1 MITTSAT
8 MKKIILLIA
17 SAILLSVAAH
27 AQIGYQVTLLNSAD
41 GTPRANEIVSVTVK
55 ITNKE
60 GKVICES
67 TSNETTDKFGLLSLS
82 VGDSSTFDNVDFTK
96 SPFFIEATV
105 DSIIVGRTQILS
117 VPIAEYAK
125 RTGALTV
132 EKLCSKDWGS
142 GDGYYKSTLHF
153 SPDGKF
159 TDTSENT
166 DDDGNKHTYVYTGTY
181 EISGDVVL
189 TEYYYHANG
198 ESDGELCYSA
208 DLYMYFPQK
217 NRLVMMD
224 GDSYK

>member
-1 MITTSAT
+1 

-41 GTPRANEIVSVTVK
+41 GTPRANERVSVTVK

-82 VGDSSTFDNVDFTK
+82 VGDSNTFDNVDFTK

-105 DSIIVGRTQILS
+105 DSIMVGRTQILS

-132 EKLCSKDWGS
+132 EKLCSKDWITG
-142 GDGYYKSTLHF
+142 GDIDSYRWHF
-153 SPDGKF
+153 SPNGKF
-159 TDTSENT
+159 TMTYYYNSKPST
-166 DDDGNKHTYVYTGTY
+166 QYIGTYVIY
-181 EISGDVVL
+181 ENHVYA
-189 TEYYYHANG
+189 EYEKNNDDYYQQLFFYIQPLDILIETN
-198 ESDGELCYSA
+198 
-208 DLYMYFPQK
+208 
-217 NRLVMMD
+217 
-224 GDSYK
+224 

>member
-1 MITTSAT
+1 

-41 GTPRANEIVSVTVK
+41 GTPRANEMVSVTVK

-82 VGDSSTFDNVDFTK
+82 VGDSNTFDDVDFTK

-105 DSIIVGRTQILS
+105 DSIMVGRTQILS

-132 EKLCSKDWGS
+132 EKLCSKDWRYKYS
-142 GDGYYKSTLHF
+142 GYGGGRTLHF
-153 SPDGKF
+153 SSDGKYTQTEEDVLPDG
-159 TDTSENT
+159 SVNT
-166 DDDGNKHTYVYTGTY
+166 FVSTGTYKVFGDFVLAEIDDLETHTYVY
-181 EISGDVVL
+181 I
-189 TEYYYHANG
+189 
-198 ESDGELCYSA
+198 
-208 DLYMYFPQK
+208 PQK
-217 NRLVMMD
+217 NQLVPIASI
-224 GDSYK
+224 SYK

>member
-132 EKLCSKDWGS
+132 EKLCSKDWWTNKGS
-142 GDGYYKSTLHF
+142 IDSYHWHF
-153 SPDGKF
+153 SPNGKF
-159 TDTSENT
+159 TMTYYYDSKPSTQYI
-166 DDDGNKHTYVYTGTY
+166 GTYVIY
-181 EISGDVVL
+181 ENHVYA
-189 TEYYYHANG
+189 EYEENNENYQYQYLLFYIQPL
-198 ESDGELCYSA
+198 DILIRT
-208 DLYMYFPQK
+208 D
-217 NRLVMMD
+217 
-224 GDSYK
+224 

>member
-1 MITTSAT
+1 MITTSTT

-41 GTPRANEIVSVTVK
+41 GTPRANERVSVTVK

-82 VGDSSTFDNVDFTK
+82 VGDSNTFDDVDFTK

-105 DSIIVGRTQILS
+105 DSIMVGRTQILS

-132 EKLCSKDWGS
+132 EKLCSKDWRTTIGS
-142 GDGYYKSTLHF
+142 DKILHF
-153 SPDGKF
+153 SPDGKY
-159 TDTSENT
+159 TGKDYYDVE
-166 DDDGNKHTYVYTGTY
+166 TGTY
-181 EISGDVVL
+181 EISENFVL
-189 TEYYYHANG
+189 VEYSYPVNDKLWYG
-198 ESDGELCYSA
+198 EA
-208 DLYMYFPQK
+208 LYMYFPQK

>member
-17 SAILLSVAAH
+17 SAILLSVTAH

-41 GTPRANEIVSVTVK
+41 GTPRANERVSVTVK

-82 VGDSSTFDNVDFTK
+82 VGASNTFDDVDFTK

-105 DSIIVGRTQILS
+105 DSIMVGRTQILS

-125 RTGALTV
+125 RTGVLTV
-132 EKLCSKDWGS
+132 EKLCSKDWKYE
-142 GDGYYKSTLHF
+142 DGRYKIHF
-153 SPDGKF
+153 SPDGKC
-159 TDTSENT
+159 TYTYENP
-166 DDDGNKHTYVYTGTY
+166 DADGNKHTYVHTGTY
-181 EISGDVVL
+181 EISGDFIK
-189 TEYYYHANG
+189 TEYFYRT
-198 ESDGELCYSA
+198 ESDGA
-208 DLYMYFPQK
+208 LYPERALYIYFPQK
-217 NRLVMMD
+217 NQLVMMD

>member
-82 VGDSSTFDNVDFTK
+82 VGDSNTFDDVDFTK

-105 DSIIVGRTQILS
+105 DSIMVGRTQILS

-125 RTGALTV
+125 RTGVLTV
-132 EKLCSKDWGS
+132 EKLCSKDWKNLWRNYNDHDVVEGR
-142 GDGYYKSTLHF
+142 TLHF
-153 SPDGKF
+153 SPDGKL
-159 TDTSENT
+159 TIT
-166 DDDGNKHTYVYTGTY
+166 DDTEEYGHREFAGTY
-181 EISGDVVL
+181 EISENFVL
-189 TEYYYHANG
+189 IEN
-198 ESDGELCYSA
+198 SQFSNELFIYI
-208 DLYMYFPQK
+208 PQK
-217 NRLVMMD
+217 NELVT
-224 GDSYK
+224 GGGTRYK